1 MDIAITN
8 ARVVLPD
15 SFIDNG
21 TVVVSG
27 GLIADFGPSE
37 YLPACGERIFDAKG
51 AWLIPGLVDSHND
64 GIEEEINPRPR
75 AAFPLD
81 FAIANYELRAAASG
95 VTTAFHAVMFADL
108 LDKERSI
115 RGATAVADAIHGLHN
130 PLIDHEVLYRL
141 DVWTPDGLDPMFASM
156 RKARVQAMSLNDHT
170 PGQGQYHDLD
180 EFKKTIEAYL
190 AKAAIRYS
198 PEKVIEAQLDIRQ
211 TEARPTAVL
220 ERTAA
225 EMAERPFV
233 LLGHDPDSAEKVDEL
248 AELGVS
254 IAEFPV
260 AYPAARRARDIGQ
273 WITMGA
279 PNIVRGGSTS
289 GNLNAAELA
298 GDGLLDI
305 LCGDYHAP
313 CLLYAV
319 LMLYRQGY
327 CELPAAVAM
336 ITSNPADA
344 FRLHDRGRIERG
356 LLADL
361 CLFTEEGGIPQIAA
375 TFKAGAPVYTRQAD
389 VALSR

>member
-1 MDIAITN
+1 MDTAITN

-15 SFIDNG
+15 GVMENG
-21 TVVVSG
+21 TVLVCD
-27 GLIADFGPSE
+27 GLIADYGPSE
-37 YLPACGERIFDAKG
+37 HLSTQGARVWDANG
-51 AWLIPGLVDSHND
+51 AWLIPGLVDTHND
-64 GIEEEINPRPR
+64 GVEEEMNPRPR
-75 AAFPLD
+75 AGFPLD
-81 FAIANYELRAAASG
+81 FAIANYELRAAAAG

-108 LDKERSI
+108 MDKERSI
-115 RGATAVADAIHGLHN
+115 RGATDVADAVHGLPK

-141 DVWTPDGLDPMFASM
+141 DVWTPDGMDPLFASM
-156 RKARVQAMSLNDHT
+156 RRARVQAMSLNDHT
-170 PGQGQYHDLD
+170 PGQGQYHNLG

-198 PEKVIEAQLDIRQ
+198 PDEVIEAQMRARPA
-211 TEARPTAVL
+211 EARPTAVL

-225 EMAERPFV
+225 EMSERPFV
-233 LLGHDPDSAEKVDEL
+233 LLGHDPDSAGKVDEL
-248 AELGVS
+248 AALGVS

-260 AYPAARRARDIGQ
+260 AYEAAARAREIGQ

-298 GDGLLDI
+298 ADGLLDI

-313 CLLYAV
+313 CLLYAS

-327 CELPAAVAM
+327 CELPEAIAL
-336 ITSNPADA
+336 ITSNPARA
-344 FRLHDRGRIERG
+344 FSLNDRGRIERG

-361 CLFTEEGGIPQIAA
+361 CLFQEDGDIPQIIS
-375 TFKAGAPVYTRQAD
+375 TFKEGIPVYTRQAG
-389 VALSR
+389 AGIS